1 MTLDRREFLHAVLA
15 GAVGSTF
22 TYRAFAQQGTPPA
35 ITATKLAPDLVM
47 LSGDGGNVAVVI
59 GADGLLMIDG
69 GLPDRSGDLL
79 KAVAEVDGRKVT
91 TLFNTH
97 WHFDHV
103 GCNEAL
109 GRMGTK
115 IIAHENTKKHLGV
128 RVTIEPLNRTFEPLK
143 SDGIPAETFTTG
155 GTLTFGTQRLDYT
168 HSPRAHTDG
177 DAYVFFPALNVLHTG
192 DLLFNRSYPLIDY
205 STGGW
210 IGGMALATAAMMKV
224 GDAQTRIIP
233 GHGPLATKADLNA
246 AHEMLATVHDR
257 LVAILK
263 AGKGVEEA
271 VAAKPSQE
279 FDAKFDQG
287 PRKPDAFVQI
297 AYASLVRYNQR

>member
-1 MTLDRREFLHAVLA
+1 MTFDRREFLHAVLA

-35 ITATKLAPDLVM
+35 ITATKLASDLVV
-47 LSGDGGNVAVVI
+47 LSGDGGNVAIVI
-59 GADGLLMIDG
+59 GADGLMMIDG
-69 GLPDRSGDLL
+69 GLPERSADLL
-79 KAVAEVDGRKVT
+79 KAIADLDGHKVT

-115 IIAHENTKKHLGV
+115 IIAHENVGKRLGM
-128 RVTIEPLNRTFEPLK
+128 RVTVEALNRTFDPLK
-143 SDGIPAETFTTG
+143 PEGMPAETFTTG
-155 GTLTFGTQRLDYT
+155 GNLTFGRQRLEYT
-168 HSPRAHTDG
+168 HFPVAHTDG
-177 DAYVFFPALNVLHTG
+177 DACVFFPALNVLHTG

-205 STGGW
+205 SSGGW
-210 IGGMALATAAMMKV
+210 IGGMVSAAEALGKI

-233 GHGPLATKADLNA
+233 GHGPLATKSDLQA
-246 AHEMLATVHDR
+246 ARDMLATTHER
-257 LVAILK
+257 LAALIK
-263 AGKGVEEA
+263 AGKSVEEA
-271 VAAKPSQE
+271 IAAKPTRE
-279 FDAKFDQG
+279 FDERFAQG

-297 AYASLVRYNQR
+297 AYTSIVRHQKS